1 MIDYFEN
8 LSLGEQEEVKEAVS
22 LLYSQTFV
30 LERKFD
36 KRSGRLIFNREFRIC
51 DKHLEFL
58 KKYFEIAGIE
68 VRDNSQ
74 TGIIYLQGE
83 RLIGEK
89 LSRLATLYV
98 LILKLI
104 YDEQMENVSQ
114 SVNAFTTL
122 GEMHERLGSFGVF
135 SRQPSHTEIRRAV
148 AVLKKYQVIEP
159 LDILEELESATRM
172 VIYPSIHMVLLGD
185 DIRALLETFSE
196 ADAAKNLDDWPMES
210 SLEEE
215 LLDEEVKDGE
225 Y

>member
-172 VIYPSIHMVLLGD
+172 VIYPSIHMVLWGD